1 MMSPLAERLP
11 LATPALRRSGLLM
24 GLALLLAGCAELTS
38 TSAPRLAKDGSAA
51 WSSYAVTPKNI
62 GAVRARALDTVN
74 NTRSAAGLGP
84 LSLDDSLNSA
94 AERHSASMSRQ
105 KRAWA
110 FGEDGSSPI
119 HRATQAGFQGSFLGE
134 MVSETYQSEVQAI
147 ATWAAKPE
155 LRAILLDPRATR
167 MGVGAFQDPDM
178 KLWWTLNLGQ

>member
-1 MMSPLAERLP
+1 MSLLAQSLP
-11 LATPALRRSGLLM
+11 FAPTALRRSALLT
-24 GLALLLAGCAELTS
+24 GLALLLAGCAELS
-38 TSAPRLAKDGSAA
+38 SSSAPRLNKEGAAA
-51 WSSYAVTPKNI
+51 WSSYAVTPQNI
-62 GAVRARALDTVN
+62 AAVRARALDTVN
-74 NTRSAAGLGP
+74 NTRNSAGLGP
-84 LSLDDSLNSA
+84 VSLDDSLNRA

-119 HRATQAGFQGSFLGE
+119 HRAAQAGFQGSFLGE

-167 MGVGAFQDPDM
+167 IGLGAFQDPDM
-178 KLWWTLNLGQ
+178 KLWWTLNVGQ

>member
-11 LATPALRRSGLLM
+11 PATPALHRTGLLL
-24 GLALLLAGCAELTS
+24 GLALLLAGCADMTS
-38 TSAPRLAKDGSAA
+38 TSAPRLTKDGAA
-51 WSSYAVTPKNI
+51 ARSNYAVTPKNI
-62 GAVRARALDTVN
+62 DAVRARALDTVN
-74 NTRSAAGLGP
+74 NTRSSAGLGP
-84 LSLDDSLNSA
+84 LALDGSLNSA

-119 HRATQAGFQGSFLGE
+119 HRASQAGFQGGFLGE

-167 MGVGAFQDPDM
+167 LGIGAFQDPDM
-178 KLWWTLNLGQ
+178 KLWWTLNVGQ